1 MNPETEKLQEAIEQ
15 SFLSKEEKT
24 DLTDLLKQE
33 GATDAFHE
41 KMNVIFISAI
51 QKKGSISDELLTDFK
66 ETFQQLHSDYDMARH
81 EFDTAFE
88 TALLE
93 IKEGD
98 VEATDRVTA
107 QYEEDLK
114 QIKRELET
122 QTKELYGAI
131 VAKLLASSK

>member
-1 MNPETEKLQEAIEQ
+1 MNHEAEKLQEVIEQ
-15 SFLSKEEKT
+15 SFLSAEEKT
-24 DLTDLLKQE
+24 LLGDLLKQE
-33 GATDAFHE
+33 GVTDAFHE
-41 KMNVIFISAI
+41 KMNVIFIGAI
-51 QKKGSISDELLTDFK
+51 QKKGSISDELLADFK

-98 VEATDRVTA
+98 VEAMDRVTA

-131 VAKLLASSK
+131 VAKLLASNK

>member
-1 MNPETEKLQEAIEQ
+1 MNTETEKLQEAIEQ
-15 SFLSKEEKT
+15 SFLSEEEKT
-24 DLTDLLKQE
+24 ELIDALQQG
-33 GATDAFHE
+33 GATDAFQE
-41 KMNVIFISAI
+41 KMNTIFIGAI
-51 QKKGSISDELLTDFK
+51 QKKGSISDDLLNEFK
-66 ETFQQLHSDYDMARH
+66 ETFQQLHSDYDRARH

-107 QYEEDLK
+107 QYKEDLK
-114 QIKRELET
+114 QIKSELEM

-131 VAKLLASSK
+131 VAKLLVTNK